1 MQDLGR
7 LNPSNTMA
15 RFMIRF
21 LQSCTMIL
29 ITLIFFAAFMVL
41 LVDVLTTGRQQ
52 ASGTPAYFALAGL
65 RL

>member
-1 MQDLGR
+1 
-7 LNPSNTMA
+7 
-15 RFMIRF
+15 MIRF

-29 ITLIFFAAFMVL
+29 ITVIFFAAFMVL
-41 LVDVLTTGRQQ
+41 LVDVMTTGRQQ

>member
-1 MQDLGR
+1 
-7 LNPSNTMA
+7 MA

-29 ITLIFFAAFMVL
+29 ITVIFFAAFMVL

-52 ASGTPAYFALAGL
+52 VSGTPAYFALAGL